1 MACCHV
7 DGSSR
12 GNPGPGQCAA
22 VFHGRLGDRNS
33 PVFVEKLEYVTSNE
47 AEYAGL
53 ILALREAL
61 AAGERSNLHIY
72 TDSKV
77 LAKQIH
83 GAYAV
88 RADNLRRLHECAL
101 ELIRQFDLVV
111 VQYIPR
117 EKNREADKHTR

>member
-1 MACCHV
+1 MAVAHV

-22 VFHGRLGDRNS
+22 VFHGRLGDCNS
-33 PVFVEKLEYVTSNE
+33 PVFIEKLDHVTSNE
-47 AEYAGL
+47 AEYSGL
-53 ILALREAL
+53 ILALRHAL
-61 AAGERSNLHIY
+61 AAGEETLHVY

-88 RADNLRRLHECAL
+88 RADNLRALHARAM
-101 ELIRQFDLVV
+101 ELIRGFKLVV

>member
-1 MACCHV
+1 MATCHI

-12 GNPGPGQCAA
+12 GNPGPGKCAA
-22 VFHGRLGDRNS
+22 VFHGKLGGANS
-33 PVFVEKLEYVTSNE
+33 PVFVENLEHITCNE

-53 ILALREAL
+53 LLALRMANL
-61 AAGERSNLHIY
+61 AGEETLHVY

-83 GAYAV
+83 GTYEV
-88 RADNLRRLHECAL
+88 RAENLRALHTQAMAH
-101 ELIRQFDLVV
+101 IKKFRLVV

-117 EKNREADKHTR
+117 EKNKEADRHTR